1 MPQGSNDALE
11 AIYYPDCY
19 PHDRNHFASMHLYF
33 DRVHFVTPSDDA
45 STAARYTQ
53 YLKGLPDKIQI
64 GVMGDNSSPS
74 AQKIIERTGKFYCFA
89 MDIKPLLGDTVY
101 YHPGLLNSTV
111 NDMVSKLTS
120 GGLPVDEFAAFL
132 MGKTPELEAV
142 EEFTKAHPE
151 LDDDILIR
159 VLPSARHLAIKNR
172 WIAVSDEDAL
182 PVPDVRPLLCS
193 ASDLAA
199 AIGLELISLHM
210 PAVHWSTADDLL
222 EIRERFSD
230 ELVPFRMMT
239 LKLAA
244 ELRKLLGDKPDY
256 SRVREEARFLVE
268 STVMPYVAEIHR
280 RVELEKGKLWRKIFG
295 TAMKWVSLGMA
306 TFADPTGA
314 LVLKAIEEAGKDM
327 TKLLGSA
334 HGITIAGDPG
344 LSVLFKLTAGEP
356 LQRKGRRTRA
366 CT

>member
-1 MPQGSNDALE
+1 MPQGSNEALE

-33 DRVHFVTPSDDA
+33 DRVHFVTLSDDA
-45 STAARYTQ
+45 STVARYTQ

-64 GVMGDNSSPS
+64 GVMGDHSGPS
-74 AQKIIERTGKFYCFA
+74 AQKTIERTGKFYCFVL
-89 MDIKPLLGDTVY
+89 DIKPLLGDTVY
-101 YHPGLLNSTV
+101 YHPGLLTATV

-151 LDDDILIR
+151 LDDDILVR
-159 VLPSARHLAIKNR
+159 VLPSARYLAIKNR
-172 WIAVSDEDAL
+172 WIAVSDEGAL
-182 PVPDVRPLLCS
+182 PVPDVRPLLRS
-193 ASDLAA
+193 APDLAA
-199 AIGLELISLHM
+199 AIGLELLSLHM
-210 PAVHWSTADDLL
+210 PAVHWSTAEDLL
-222 EIRERFSD
+222 EIRGRFSD

-268 STVMPYVAEIHR
+268 TTVMPYVAEIHR
-280 RVELEKGKLWRKIFG
+280 RIELEKGKLWRKIFG
-295 TAMKWVSLGMA
+295 TALKWVSLGMA
-306 TFADPTGA
+306 SFADPTGA

-344 LSVLFKLTAGEP
+344 LSVLFKLTAGKP